1 MHQRVENMTG
11 NELQDKIFEYRLKRD
26 GYVSLGDLP
35 SARQLSWLLYI
46 DSDKDYFDY
55 TCDDALNDIL
65 LYFTYQ
71 HNKNRKPVEYR

>member
-1 MHQRVENMTG
+1 MTG
-11 NELQDKIFEYRLKRD
+11 NELQDKIFEHRLERD

-55 TCDDALNDIL
+55 TYDDALNDIM

-71 HNKNRKPVEYR
+71 HNKSRKPVEYR